1 MIILP
6 GFLAVLGAAIAQI
19 GGLIGSAVGVVK
31 AASAGTATLGED
43 PKQFRNV
50 VILASMPITQTFYAM
65 IVMVIILTRT
75 VPILQAQG
83 RAGTQAL
90 SIGLIAAMAEFWS
103 SMYQGVVCAS
113 GISLLPKTKGGIF
126 IGTMIQAVLVELLG
140 VLGMV
145 LAIMALTLL
154 GLM

>member
-1 MIILP
+1 MVILP

-19 GGLIGSAVGVVK
+19 GGIIGSSIGVGK
-31 AASAGTATLGED
+31 AASAGAAALGED

-50 VILASMPITQTFYAM
+50 VVLASLPITQTFYGM
-65 IVMVIILTRT
+65 IVMVLMLTRT

-83 RAGTQAL
+83 RAGSQAL
-90 SIGLIAAMAEFWS
+90 SFGLIAGAAECWS
-103 SMYQGVVCAS
+103 AIYQGAICAA

-126 IGTMIQAVLVELLG
+126 VGTMIQAVLVELLG

-145 LAIMALTLL
+145 FTILALTLM